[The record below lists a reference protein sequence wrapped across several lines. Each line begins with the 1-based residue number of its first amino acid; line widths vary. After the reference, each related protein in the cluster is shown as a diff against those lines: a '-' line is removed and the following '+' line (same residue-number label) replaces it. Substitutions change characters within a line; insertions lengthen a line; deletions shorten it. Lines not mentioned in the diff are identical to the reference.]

1 MVHLPPAQQA
11 IARQLGTYTEVT
23 LAEVGDGVVGGPV
36 QEEGGQLQPD
46 GAHPGLGGH
55 GVAAAGSLAPAWG
68 TAGTL
73 YTS

>member
-1 MVHLPPAQQA
+1 ML
-11 IARQLGTYTEVT
+11 LGYAHWAT

-68 TAGTL
+68 
-73 YTS
+73 YTVTS